1 MEPEA
6 KGVKLTIAPN
16 ASYLAE
22 DLLFQR
28 KFKGLHDECLVK
40 WVLQEPPG
48 ELKEE
53 EEKELERVGREYC
66 IWMRKDEVEAC
77 CPHLLPFKI
86 DPEAASPASSKLET
100 QSAREDSVPVMSD
113 KDEAASDMKKEVQT
127 IILRAKKLMS
137 GGDTASGPV
146 LVTTVGLLK
155 VYSEME
161 GLTRAFQEYG
171 AIELLLGLLGSRDAD
186 LRRESSNLLH
196 SLMTSDLSI
205 RGYVLLQ
212 LIKSDTGSKSSL
224 QSRQMLLDLFSETET
239 VSSDESDDMRDITL
253 PHVSAC
259 KCM

>member
-1 MEPEA
+1 MASEA

-48 ELKEE
+48 KLKEE

-86 DPEAASPASSKLET
+86 DPEAVSAASSKLET

-113 KDEAASDMKKEVQT
+113 KDEVASAMKKEVQN

-137 GGDTASGPV
+137 GGDTAV
-146 LVTTVGLLK
+146 LVTTVGLLN
-155 VYSEME
+155 VYSKIE

-171 AIELLLGLLGSRDAD
+171 AIEVLLGLLGSRDAD

-205 RGYVLLQ
+205 RGCVLLQ

-224 QSRQMLLDLFSETET
+224 QSRQMLLDLFSET

-259 KCM
+259 KCMM

>member
-1 MEPEA
+1 MEPVA
-6 KGVKLTIAPN
+6 KLTIAPN

-22 DLLFQR
+22 ELLFQR
-28 KFKGLHDECLVK
+28 KFKGLHDEYLVK

-86 DPEAASPASSKLET
+86 DPEAASPAFKT

-127 IILRAKKLMS
+127 IILRAKKLIS
-137 GGDTASGPV
+137 GGDTALGPV
-146 LVTTVGLLK
+146 FGLLNA
-155 VYSEME
+155 YSKIE

-205 RGYVLLQ
+205 RGCVLLQ

-224 QSRQMLLDLFSETET
+224 QNRQMLLDLFSET
-239 VSSDESDDMRDITL
+239 VSSDESDNMRDITF